1 MSAEDKSK
9 DEFFVQLAEIAD
21 AMIKRHGKD
30 FTMGA
35 LVLTA
40 RFIAENKPLVTLNGG
55 CGDRVNTIEQEAS
68 DAGPLKSEEPC
79 RAGRSCAGRELRK
92 GDRGACHLRFPPIWK
107 DDGNTEVEATSKG
120 DGNV

>member
-1 MSAEDKSK
+1 MNKIESSDAHRRPSRSGPAPSPTVELSAEDKSK

-40 RFIAENKPLVTLNGG
+40 RFIAENKPLVT
-55 CGDRVNTIEQEAS
+55 
-68 DAGPLKSEEPC
+68 
-79 RAGRSCAGRELRK
+79 
-92 GDRGACHLRFPPIWK
+92 
-107 DDGNTEVEATSKG
+107 
-120 DGNV
+120 

>member
-1 MSAEDKSK
+1 MMNKIESSDAGTRPSRSGPAPSTVELSAEDKSK

-40 RFIAENKPLVTLNGG
+40 RFIAENKPLVT
-55 CGDRVNTIEQEAS
+55 
-68 DAGPLKSEEPC
+68 
-79 RAGRSCAGRELRK
+79 
-92 GDRGACHLRFPPIWK
+92 
-107 DDGNTEVEATSKG
+107 
-120 DGNV
+120 